1 MQPEQAAGALRP
13 PSPSHRSGSTAAGI
27 GRKEDGDP
35 GAGITPSHTIYW
47 EALNQTLG
55 HRWHSDHDV
64 SFKKSNTKKQGCAE
78 IAAVLS
84 ATVDGEVAVC

>member
-1 MQPEQAAGALRP
+1 MLGPGSDSSSRQCNPSRQPGLCALP
-13 PSPSHRSGSTAAGI
+13 PPSHRSGSTAAGI

-55 HRWHSDHDV
+55 HR
-64 SFKKSNTKKQGCAE
+64 
-78 IAAVLS
+78 
-84 ATVDGEVAVC
+84 